1 MGGWGRTRRR
11 GKGRGAGEDG
21 WRGRKG
27 GVEERRKG
35 GGEEEEVGRKMNNRT
50 SFGWTSSK
58 LTLILGSQGKKKCV
72 ALKDPL

>member
-1 MGGWGRTRRR
+1 MKRLGGLGGNKKK
-11 GKGRGAGEDG
+11 GKGEGG
-21 WRGRKG
+21 RGRWVEG
-27 GVEERRKG
+27 EERRKG
-35 GGEEEEVGRKMNNRT
+35 GGEEEEVSRKMNNRT